1 MTHSETV
8 DILAVYRKVMIRLG
22 QSIGVPNILEKCKL
36 DELLTGQ
43 KMGHRVYTAST
54 GEKKGV
60 DAEDDSGNDYEYK
73 RSQLKSKEEDE
84 RFLAAIIDGTKTMAL
99 SMTYNNGSKRENVE
113 SYRHI
118 NHIHTVFSSVGD
130 LLSIVQVDTDHVID
144 SLMKRIMREE
154 NGQKYSS
161 TNGNSV
167 PIHYENGGVR
177 NGEGKV
183 VYINDTRE

>member
-8 DILAVYRKVMIRLG
+8 DRLAEMRKEMIKLG
-22 QSIGVPNILEKCKL
+22 QSIDVPNVLEKCKL

-99 SMTYNNGSKRENVE
+99 SMTYNNGSKR
-113 SYRHI
+113 
-118 NHIHTVFSSVGD
+118 
-130 LLSIVQVDTDHVID
+130 
-144 SLMKRIMREE
+144 
-154 NGQKYSS
+154 
-161 TNGNSV
+161 
-167 PIHYENGGVR
+167 
-177 NGEGKV
+177 
-183 VYINDTRE
+183 